1 MYAQILLGPIQLIIA
16 LIVSYSYYKKLSPRL
31 QKGIIIYWS
40 SVVVSL
46 AIAYFSWLDYR
57 ANDFAIITLFV
68 IPHAY
73 CLLFCEVNLLH
84 YKILKHYT
92 AMKKIVIAAGTGF
105 LGQVLV
111 NQFKNRVTDIVVL
124 TRGKAKT
131 VSNVRYIN
139 WDAKTMTGWQSEL
152 EGADALINLAGKSVD
167 CRYNERNKS
176 EIMAS
181 RVDSTT
187 LLNKA
192 VLGCKK
198 PPAHWLNSSTATI
211 YRHSLGKQMDEETGE
226 TGFDFSM
233 NVAKMWERA
242 FFMTKTP
249 MTLKTALRTS
259 IVLGKNGG
267 AYPILKRLAQ
277 VGFGGRQG
285 NGKQFVSWI
294 HEHDFSRAVEFILTK
309 QVTGVVNIVS
319 PAPTRNADF
328 MKAVRKQVN
337 MPLGIPL
344 GKKLLAI
351 GAAIIG
357 TETELILKSRNVIPV
372 RLQQAGFQFKYG
384 NLHEALGNL

>member
-1 MYAQILLGPIQLIIA
+1 M
-16 LIVSYSYYKKLSPRL
+16 KKL
-31 QKGIIIYWS
+31 
-40 SVVVSL
+40 
-46 AIAYFSWLDYR
+46 
-57 ANDFAIITLFV
+57 
-68 IPHAY
+68 
-73 CLLFCEVNLLH
+73 
-84 YKILKHYT
+84 
-92 AMKKIVIAAGTGF
+92 VIAAGTGF

-111 NQFKNRVTDIVVL
+111 NHFKDRVADIVVL

-181 RVDSTT
+181 RVDSTA

-192 VLGCKK
+192 VLVCKE

-211 YRHSLGKQMDEETGE
+211 YRHSLDKQMDEETGE

-242 FFMTKTP
+242 FFMTDTP
-249 MTLKTALRTS
+249 KTLKTALRTS

-267 AYPILKRLAQ
+267 AYPVLKRLAK

-285 NGKQFVSWI
+285 NGRQYVSWI
-294 HEHDFSRAVEFILTK
+294 HEQDFARAVEFILEK
-309 QVTGVVNIVS
+309 QMQGAVNIVS

-328 MKAVRKQVN
+328 MKAVRKQVKI
-337 MPLGIPL
+337 PFGIPL
-344 GKKLLAI
+344 SKKLLQV

-384 NLHEALGNL
+384 NLHDALGNL